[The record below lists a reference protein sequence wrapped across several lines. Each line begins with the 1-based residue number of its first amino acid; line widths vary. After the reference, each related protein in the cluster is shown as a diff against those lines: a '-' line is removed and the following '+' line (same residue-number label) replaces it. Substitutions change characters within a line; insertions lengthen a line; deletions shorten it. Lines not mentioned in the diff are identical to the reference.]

1 MLAMLEFLAGLEHVP
16 QLASSNIAK
25 RVGEK
30 LRVRELALGG
40 FMTNI
45 H

>member
-1 MLAMLEFLAGLEHVP
+1 MTEILAGLQHVP
-16 QLASSNIAK
+16 QLSSSEIAV
-25 RVGEK
+25 RVEAR